1 MDTNSTLESQTPPN
15 TTANSI
21 THTSTH
27 TLYSTAISSNHYIA
41 TGTFIEQHTNH
52 INILSFNPD
61 TLTITPNPNLSF
73 THPYPPTKL
82 IFHPNNANNLLA
94 SSGDFLRLYD
104 VRENTTEIVSVFN
117 NSKTSEFCAPLTSFD
132 WNQVVA
138 VPYWMEQA
146 FSGVK
151 LETKKACSIT
161 KAIMAP
167 QPAYK
172 SKSVSVEP
180 SLLSLFMIFSTSPA

>member
-132 WNQVVA
+132 WNQIGRSL
-138 VPYWMEQA
+138 VPEELSYSGEVENIMKSDKREGSTMTLLDLYAGCEAILAFVMERT
-146 FSGVK
+146 FLV
-151 LETKKACSIT
+151 
-161 KAIMAP
+161 
-167 QPAYK
+167 
-172 SKSVSVEP
+172 
-180 SLLSLFMIFSTSPA
+180 